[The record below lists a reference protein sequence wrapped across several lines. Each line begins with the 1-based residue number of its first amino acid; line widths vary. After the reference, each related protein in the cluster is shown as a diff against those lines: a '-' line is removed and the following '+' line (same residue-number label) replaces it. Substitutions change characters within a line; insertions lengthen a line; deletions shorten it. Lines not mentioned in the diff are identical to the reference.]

1 MVNGHATLLYYIL
14 AVKHNSVVFI
24 QKFNALTFG
33 LAFWKGSANTLRVSW
48 SVSLNWTHPVL
59 AQNSKYPNKTKTML
73 LVY

>member
-33 LAFWKGSANTLRVSW
+33 LAFWKGSSQ
-48 SVSLNWTHPVL
+48 HFE
-59 AQNSKYPNKTKTML
+59 YPNKTKTML